1 MATSTITDRIVIKD
15 KKAVK
20 EIRSAMASYHEPY
33 SPKCNINKEIAKGNN
48 ALKKAFTNIKYNI

>member
-48 ALKKAFTNIKYNI
+48 ALKKAFTNT